1 MQKKEV
7 IEMLDR
13 MIDRE
18 NYHKIKKIT
27 REEMQD
33 FLRLR
38 EFEKTVFM
46 IL

>member
-1 MQKKEV
+1 MS
-7 IEMLDR
+7 DR

-18 NYHKIKKIT
+18 NYHKIKKMT

-38 EFEKTVFM
+38 GLGKTGSM
-46 IL
+46 RL